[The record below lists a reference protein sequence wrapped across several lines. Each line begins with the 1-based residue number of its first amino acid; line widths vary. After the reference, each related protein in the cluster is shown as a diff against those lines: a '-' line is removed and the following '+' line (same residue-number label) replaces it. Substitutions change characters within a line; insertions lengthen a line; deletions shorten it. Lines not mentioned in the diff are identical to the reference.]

1 MDAILSST
9 FDTIENLFFRLEYDD
24 NLSRAEAMLKS
35 LAETVT
41 EPAILTRVY
50 AEMAQAAFWRYE
62 YAPKNELLA
71 IAAKG
76 VKLAGRALE
85 YDPNNLQANAWAA
98 ALKGYY
104 GLQMGIL
111 SALHYMGEVKAHA
124 ERVVEQD
131 PTYHSAMGHQTLGDI
146 YRLTPPPPLAYGNK
160 KKSLEHLLL
169 AKELAPECPQAK
181 WRLAELYV
189 SLRKKDLARKEI
201 QFVLD
206 QEIIE
211 RGPIFA
217 AKMKQRVRDLEKK
230 L

>member
-1 MDAILSST
+1 MDAQLTST
-9 FDTIENLFFRLEYDD
+9 FDTIEDLFFRLEYDN
-24 NLSRAEAMLKS
+24 NLDRAEAMLKS
-35 LAETVT
+35 LAESVT
-41 EPAILTRVY
+41 EPAILARVY
-50 AEMAQAAFWRYE
+50 AEMTQAAFWRYE

-76 VKLAGRALE
+76 VKLAERALE

-111 SALHYMGEVKAHA
+111 SSLHYMRDVRVHA
-124 ERVVEQD
+124 ERVVELD
-131 PTYHSAMGHQTLGDI
+131 PAYHSAMGHQTLGDI
-146 YRLTPPPPLAYGNK
+146 HRLTPPPPLAYGNK
-160 KKSLEHLLL
+160 QKSLEHLLR

-181 WRLAELYV
+181 WRLAELYI
-189 SLRKKDLARKEI
+189 SLRKKDLARQEI

-206 QEIIE
+206 QDIIE

-217 AKMKQRVRDLEKK
+217 AKMKKRVRDLEKK